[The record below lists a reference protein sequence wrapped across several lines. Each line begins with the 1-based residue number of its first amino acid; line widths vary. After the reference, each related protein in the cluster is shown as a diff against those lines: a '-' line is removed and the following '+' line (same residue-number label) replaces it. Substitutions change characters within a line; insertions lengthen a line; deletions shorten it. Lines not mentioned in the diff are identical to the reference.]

1 MKKIFLTSIAAL
13 LAITAT
19 AQDFDTKP
27 NLTIDKD
34 EQDLHFTV
42 GARFMADGAVY
53 HSDFTPLQSGG
64 TISDARIR
72 TGISMP
78 TLASVVVSSAKKT
91 YSWSIT
97 KRLKR
102 AILTL

>member
-13 LAITAT
+13 LAFTAN

-42 GARFMADGAVY
+42 GARFMADGAYY

-64 TISDARIR
+64 SITDSRIR
-72 TGISMP
+72 TS
-78 TLASVVVSSAKKT
+78 
-91 YSWSIT
+91 
-97 KRLKR
+97 LKYQD
-102 AILTL
+102 

>member
-42 GARFMADGAVY
+42 GARFMACLLL
-53 HSDFTPLQSGG
+53 H
-64 TISDARIR
+64 I
-72 TGISMP
+72 
-78 TLASVVVSSAKKT
+78 
-91 YSWSIT
+91 
-97 KRLKR
+97 
-102 AILTL
+102 